1 MDEKSEKKAVFLLL
15 IGGFIGGVVLYLIKL
30 PPVIVSLFLAIAV
43 ATTVFHFL
51 GGISSENVAT
61 WGKIKLTGSTVVLIV
76 VTLLLN
82 KQLSVKSVDIQSMF
96 DPDRQTWITLDGNG
110 SPVEVK
116 IKNVDPQGPL
126 SIKPNRDL
134 LKMNTLSLSKKG
146 NVYRVVPES
155 DKTFILG
162 NLDESAF
169 SNQGFF
175 QFVESEKIMLYRT
188 DPLAAGTPG
197 APLKEF
203 LTARELPFKLTA
215 GNYGNDLSG
224 YHLIDSN
231 GKDIHQGVLG
241 VLQGE
246 VVKIESN
253 YYFIFVLDANHE
265 RNYARF
271 AAYQIDF
278 K

>member
-1 MDEKSEKKAVFLLL
+1 
-15 IGGFIGGVVLYLIKL
+15 
-30 PPVIVSLFLAIAV
+30 
-43 ATTVFHFL
+43 
-51 GGISSENVAT
+51 
-61 WGKIKLTGSTVVLIV
+61 
-76 VTLLLN
+76 
-82 KQLSVKSVDIQSMF
+82 
-96 DPDRQTWITLDGNG
+96 
-110 SPVEVK
+110 
-116 IKNVDPQGPL
+116 
-126 SIKPNRDL
+126 
-134 LKMNTLSLSKKG
+134 MNTLSLSKKG